1 MREDKLQKHWL
12 DAFSYLVELCKIKS
26 NETTIVLTETISRQ
40 VNINLVEEICELI
53 DKKTGVPQTHTIRY
67 WETQFKQLKPTIKA
81 GGRRYYSE
89 KNIKMLNFVKLL
101 LKEKGLKI
109 AGVKKILNVKA
120 DQSIDEHEYFD
131 INTSKNKSTKFMQI
145 C

>member
-1 MREDKLQKHWL
+1 MKKSEKNV
-12 DAFSYLVELCKIKS
+12 DAYKS
-26 NETTIVLTETISRQ
+26 IGEAARIVG
-40 VNINLVEEICELI
+40 LI
-53 DKKTGVPQTHTIRY
+53 DKKTGTIQTHTIRY

-131 INTSKNKSTKFMQI
+131 INTSKNKSTKFI
-145 C
+145 KDKLKNISKLIKEIKNIKDG